1 MCQAN
6 LILKKKLEPG
16 RFYDFKV
23 EVRNQRG
30 QVGAMNCSFQAT
42 NATTPTEKIFPGAP
56 TILTVSEG
64 ARRNREL
71 GELLD
76 LTILAGLRFLRLL
89 NILLF

>member
-30 QVGAMNCSFQAT
+30 QVGVMNCSFQAT

-56 TILTVSEG
+56 TILTISEG

-71 GELLD
+71 GELPDIIFLD
-76 LTILAGLRFLRLL
+76 FALYNLTFLL
-89 NILLF
+89 